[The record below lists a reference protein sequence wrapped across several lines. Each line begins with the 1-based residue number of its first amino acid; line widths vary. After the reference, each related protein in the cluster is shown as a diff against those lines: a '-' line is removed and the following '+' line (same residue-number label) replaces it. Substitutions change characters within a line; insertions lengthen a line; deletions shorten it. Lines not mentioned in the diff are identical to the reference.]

1 MPLVASED
9 GERRLGDVGTGHL
22 RRRQPV
28 RDRLPRIVGDRID
41 RGADAL
47 VLPGRDGELDAEL
60 RRGGDHRLG
69 VKGAVGP
76 HGELPSRAG
85 TSDPADGLGQ
95 KRGRAARRACCAAA
109 EPAHQYLP
117 GLGAGRELRVVA
129 AYSRVAERRALL
141 GPPMHRHDGRVDV
154 DGQRRSEISRAGA
167 RGPQPGQQLTADRV
181 KLTDVGP
188 LVRPQPRS
196 DRRGRPRPV
205 EQGVGSAG
213 PQHRDV
219 VDAVSAGE
227 YRTDHRQRLRAAVR
241 AVLNQ
246 MQAPVDQPGQVQ
258 PLSQDRR
265 REQPR
270 VRHQIRLVE
279 AHRNP
284 AQLVICS
291 HSASALP
298 SDDH

>member
-188 LVRPQPRS
+188 LVRPQPRPH
-196 DRRGRPRPV
+196 RRRRPRRI
-205 EQGVGSAG
+205 EQRARRASPEHRGVIAMLSPPASID
-213 PQHRDV
+213 PIT
-219 VDAVSAGE
+219 VSAFAPLFAPCRARCRRRSTSPPRPIRCASTAAGS
-227 YRTDHRQRLRAAVR
+227 RPAFGTRFASSKVAQTRLRSWFARTRQMPSR
-241 AVLNQ
+241 A
-246 MQAPVDQPGQVQ
+246 P
-258 PLSQDRR
+258 
-265 REQPR
+265 
-270 VRHQIRLVE
+270 
-279 AHRNP
+279 
-284 AQLVICS
+284 
-291 HSASALP
+291 
-298 SDDH
+298 